1 MSKSLRRSEKW
12 FRRGLWLVAFIFAGF
27 LITLGGLLINDLPR
41 VERVL
46 SIDDFL
52 DASQA
57 EPLRDGIRQY
67 DLEIEALQTRLSQA
81 QSELD
86 AARELN
92 RSGRESLNNWVSTR
106 TATERP
112 DYDEELVERTREL
125 DKLTAHENRARKVV
139 QELHRDIE
147 TQSIARA
154 NTDESLRKLHDAAY
168 VELVRAQ
175 DRAGLRVF
183 GYRLLLTLPLL
194 LLAGWL
200 FARKRESQWWPFVWG
215 YILFA
220 LFVFFVELVPY
231 LPPFGG
237 YVRAVVGVIVTVL
250 VGRYAIVSL
259 QRYLE
264 RQREIEAQPD
274 VQRRQQLSYDVAL
287 SRLDK
292 SVCPSCERT
301 VDLKDGVTDFCPH
314 CGICI
319 YDHCTVCTA
328 RKNAF
333 SKFCFQC
340 GSPAPS
346 NEEPSAASSS
356 EAPSS
361 TLAPS
366 I

>member
-86 AARELN
+86 AARDLN

>member
-12 FRRGLWLVAFIFAGF
+12 FRRGLWLVAFIFASF
-27 LITLGGLLINDLPR
+27 LITLGGLLINDLPH
-41 VERVL
+41 VERTLHVE
-46 SIDDFL
+46 DFL
-52 DASQA
+52 NA
-57 EPLRDGIRQY
+57 EEVAPLREIIRAE
-67 DLEIEALQTRLSQA
+67 DLEIEALQNKRQQA
-81 QSELD
+81 NVELNAASELNQSQ
-86 AARELN
+86 REAL
-92 RSGRESLNNWVSTR
+92 ENWVSTR
-106 TATERP
+106 TATDLS
-112 DYDEELVERTREL
+112 DYDNELVERTRAL
-125 DKLTAHENRARKVV
+125 DKLTDHENEARKT
-139 QELHRDIE
+139 LRDI
-147 TQSIARA
+147 QASIEAHASTREDAYARVR
-154 NTDESLRKLHDAAY
+154 SLEDVAYKKLSSS
-168 VELVRAQ
+168 Q
-175 DRAGLRVF
+175 DRASLRIF

-200 FARKRESQWWPFVWG
+200 FARKRQSKWWPFVWG
-215 YILFA
+215 YIFFS

-237 YVRAVVGVIVTVL
+237 YVRAVVGVLVTVL

-274 VQRRQQLSYDVAL
+274 AQRRKELSYDVAL
-287 SRLDK
+287 ARLDK

-301 VDLKDGVTDFCPH
+301 VDLTDGVTDFCPH
-314 CGICI
+314 CGICL
-319 YDHCTVCTA
+319 YDRCDACTA

-340 GSPAPS
+340 GTPEPS
-346 NEEPSAASSS
+346 NEEPSAASSN
-356 EAPSS
+356 EASSS